1 MNVLS
6 TAQSPLQK
14 HKGVVKTPRNMAKTC
29 LQLNRVWKVDF
40 GELLVMFAFFVC
52 FLQLLHGKPISSDM
66 LKTGFD
72 TSGKNDREYR
82 EQEQQQQ
89 QQLTGGVSVAL
100 VASPV
105 SAALQYWVQ

>member
-1 MNVLS
+1 
-6 TAQSPLQK
+6 
-14 HKGVVKTPRNMAKTC
+14 
-29 LQLNRVWKVDF
+29 
-40 GELLVMFAFFVC
+40 
-52 FLQLLHGKPISSDM
+52 M

-82 EQEQQQQ
+82 EQEQQQQQQ

>member
-1 MNVLS
+1 
-6 TAQSPLQK
+6 
-14 HKGVVKTPRNMAKTC
+14 
-29 LQLNRVWKVDF
+29 
-40 GELLVMFAFFVC
+40 
-52 FLQLLHGKPISSDM
+52 M

-82 EQEQQQQ
+82 EQEQQQQQQQQ

>member
-1 MNVLS
+1 
-6 TAQSPLQK
+6 
-14 HKGVVKTPRNMAKTC
+14 
-29 LQLNRVWKVDF
+29 
-40 GELLVMFAFFVC
+40 
-52 FLQLLHGKPISSDM
+52 M

-82 EQEQQQQ
+82 EQEQQQQQ